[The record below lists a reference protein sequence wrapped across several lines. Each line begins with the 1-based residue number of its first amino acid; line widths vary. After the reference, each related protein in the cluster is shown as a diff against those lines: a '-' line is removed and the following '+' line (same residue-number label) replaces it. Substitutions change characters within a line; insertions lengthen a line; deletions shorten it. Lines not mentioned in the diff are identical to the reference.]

1 MGYEPVPTVNERK
14 RSGTRCQ
21 VTTKKMSK
29 IEVMSLG
36 SSAV

>member
-1 MGYEPVPTVNERK
+1 MGYEPKPTVGERQ

-21 VTTKKMSK
+21 VMTKKMSK